1 MLRYA
6 FMERKKFEVKYRQL
20 TVRINKIKEHFD
32 FQPGINGLT
41 PLQNDKIRGMLLL
54 CHAEFESYIESL
66 ALLLINDAKEK
77 WDKTHRANYNL
88 ASLLVCSS
96 IDKKET
102 IETKVNKMIVDYRK
116 QTIDNNHGIRD
127 HNIKDIFEPLGYCLS
142 NFDSAFIATL
152 DSFGRDRG
160 EVAHS
165 TAKTSTMY
173 DKSTEINRI
182 DGIVRDFLDFQEVLL
197 SKSNQF

>member
-1 MLRYA
+1 
-6 FMERKKFEVKYRQL
+6 MERKKFDVKYNQL
-20 TVRINKIKEHFD
+20 QARINKIKAHFD
-32 FQPGINGLT
+32 FNPGINGLT

-96 IDKKET
+96 IDKKDT
-102 IETKVNKMIVDYRK
+102 IETKVNKMIVDYK
-116 QTIDNNHGIRD
+116 NQTIDKNHGIKE
-127 HNIKDIFEPLGYCLS
+127 HNIKNIFEPLGYCIDD
-142 NFDSAFIATL
+142 FDSVFIATL

-165 TAKTSTMY
+165 SAKTSSMY
-173 DKSTEINRI
+173 DKITEINRI
-182 DGIVRDFLDFQEVLL
+182 DNIVRDFLDFQEVLL
-197 SKSNQF
+197 KKSNQFK

>member
-1 MLRYA
+1 MV
-6 FMERKKFEVKYRQL
+6 RKKFEVKYRQL

-77 WDKTHRANYNL
+77 WDNTHRANYNL

-116 QTIDNNHGIRD
+116 QTIDNNHGIRE

>member
-1 MLRYA
+1 
-6 FMERKKFEVKYRQL
+6 MERKKFEVKYRQL

-116 QTIDNNHGIRD
+116 QTIDNNHGIRE

>member
-116 QTIDNNHGIRD
+116 QTIDNNHGIRE